1 MILIVDD
8 KPENIFSL
16 KTILELHSFP
26 TDTALSGEEA
36 LKKILRH
43 SYALIIL
50 DVQMPGMDGFE
61 VAEAISGS
69 SKARDIPILFL
80 SAANTD
86 KKFITKG
93 YSSGGMD
100 YITKPIDPDIL
111 LLKVK
116 TFYRLYEQNREL
128 NRIQASLRSEIEFRK
143 KVEGELQERAAELHS
158 ILESIPQIAFTTRA
172 DGKIEFVNEQW
183 LKYAPSKHEFPLTHP
198 EDVDLPR
205 QWERTV
211 ASGEALDLEIRVKK
225 VGGQVYR
232 YYLLRAIPIRE
243 GDSIIK
249 WVGTFT
255 DIEDQKQAIR
265 KKDEF
270 ISIASH
276 ELKTPLTTIKAY
288 IQLLDRTIEAEDPTK
303 MYVERALVQVRKLDN
318 LIVDLLDLSKIE
330 SGKLKF
336 NKKVFNFESTLSSA
350 MEMIRQTYPD
360 YQVVLKGQAGVQLYG
375 DEMRIEQVLINYL
388 TNAVKYSPDSK
399 EIQIEVT
406 LEKDKHLCV
415 RVRDFGIGIQ
425 KDHQSNIFHKF
436 YRVEEAANR
445 FQGLGI
451 GLYICAEI
459 IRRHEGKYGVDS
471 EPGQGSVFYFSIPV
485 TNGRSLQT
493 VTDQFKK

>member
-1 MILIVDD
+1 MILVPGLHKQLRMILIVDD

-61 VAEAISGS
+61 VAEAITGS
-69 SKARDIPILFL
+69 SKARDIPIIFL
-80 SAANTD
+80 SAANTE

-143 KVEGELQERAAELHS
+143 KVEGELQDAM
-158 ILESIPQIAFTTRA
+158 
-172 DGKIEFVNEQW
+172 
-183 LKYAPSKHEFPLTHP
+183 
-198 EDVDLPR
+198 
-205 QWERTV
+205 
-211 ASGEALDLEIRVKK
+211 
-225 VGGQVYR
+225 
-232 YYLLRAIPIRE
+232 
-243 GDSIIK
+243 
-249 WVGTFT
+249 
-255 DIEDQKQAIR
+255 R

-288 IQLLDRTIEAEDPTK
+288 VQLLERAIGRDDPTK
-303 MYVERALVQVRKLDN
+303 MYVDRTLVQVQKLDN

-336 NKKVFNFESTLSSA
+336 NKKVFNFGATLSNA
-350 MEMIRQTYPD
+350 LEMIRQTYPE
-360 YQVVLKGQAGVQLYG
+360 YQFVLKGKSDVQLYG
-375 DEMRIEQVLINYL
+375 DDTRIEQVLINYL
-388 TNAVKYSPDSK
+388 TNAVKYSPDNK
-399 EIQIEVT
+399 E
-406 LEKDKHLCV
+406 V
-415 RVRDFGIGIQ
+415 RIDVELRPDRKLYVQVRDFGIGIK
-425 KDHQSNIFHKF
+425 KDHQSNIFSKF
-436 YRVEEAANR
+436 YRVEESANR

-459 IRRHEGKYGVDS
+459 IRRHDGAYGVDS
-471 EPGQGSVFYFSIPV
+471 EPGQGSVFYFSIPLAA
-485 TNGRSLQT
+485 NGTPQP
-493 VTDQFKK
+493 VDQV